1 MLNIDIGFDGDILLW
16 LTSCQVWLFMTAGLL
31 RSVCVQVAFKASD
44 LKYDHELVNKS
55 GVAHKSHMRPKTP
68 SLAIP

>member
-31 RSVCVQVAFKASD
+31 RSVCVQVAFKTSA
-44 LKYDHELVNKS
+44 LKYDHE
-55 GVAHKSHMRPKTP
+55 TP
-68 SLAIP
+68 Q